1 MAQDVLQLENARH
14 NYPAPRLWHRSSL
27 KNSTATPID
36 PSPLALLS
44 PLPTLAL
51 PSRSRVTEKCSK
63 MSNFPENPEEI
74 CKHHQPSI
82 IIITS
87 IKLNTPSIS
96 AANSAR
102 YFCKR
107 ALLAPPLFLLWREKR
122 LETRHLRHRRCQLCA
137 RHCTLCHTDVCALV
151 SLVSASSPWP
161 ATPSEPRLAA
171 LHCV

>member
-1 MAQDVLQLENARH
+1 MAQDELQLESARH

-82 IIITS
+82 IIDCKHHQHQRHGNQVVIAS
-87 IKLNTPSIS
+87 IINPQS
-96 AANSAR
+96 SAR
-102 YFCKR
+102 
-107 ALLAPPLFLLWREKR
+107 R
-122 LETRHLRHRRCQLCA
+122 LGGASDARSCLRT
-137 RHCTLCHTDVCALV
+137 TL
-151 SLVSASSPWP
+151 
-161 ATPSEPRLAA
+161 PSCGCSGFPSR
-171 LHCV
+171 